1 MPDLGATAAAAA
13 RGPLYPPGSAACM
26 AALRLADTLS
36 GGGWRADTE
45 EKPPYAILECSLM
58 IEVKRLAHATF
69 NTPDLD
75 RIVDYW
81 TRIIG
86 LTVVER
92 DSKRAFLATRY
103 GEEAV
108 AVQAGD
114 NANLVKSAF

>member
-1 MPDLGATAAAAA
+1 
-13 RGPLYPPGSAACM
+13 
-26 AALRLADTLS
+26 
-36 GGGWRADTE
+36 
-45 EKPPYAILECSLM
+45 
-58 IEVKRLAHATF
+58 F

-114 NANLVKSAF
+114 NANLVKSAFQVAPGKDLGEVQKELGKHGVKSEMRSDVSPGVAKAVCFTDPKGTELEVFSDYKF